1 MARSN
6 HYVMA
11 ALNLCTAAT
20 PETAA
25 SLWQL
30 QEDVLR
36 ARIDTKEWLGGLWYR
51 CESNRRDEKA
61 GDVVYEEIGEFDLG
75 PSMAAA
81 VGGAIGVGERPHK
94 GKRRWRVCVCVLLSC
109 FYMVERGGGVGLR
122 SSGGQDGTIG
132 FNESTS
138 TFDPG
143 LRNESMR
150 NISLEN
156 HPDSGYM
163 FFYFF

>member
-94 GKRRWRVCVCVLLSC
+94 GKRRWRVCVCAPQLLLHGR
-109 FYMVERGGGVGLR
+109 EGRRGRTAELR
-122 SSGGQDGTIG
+122 R
-132 FNESTS
+132 
-138 TFDPG
+138 P
-143 LRNESMR
+143 RWHHR
-150 NISLEN
+150 V
-156 HPDSGYM
+156 
-163 FFYFF
+163 